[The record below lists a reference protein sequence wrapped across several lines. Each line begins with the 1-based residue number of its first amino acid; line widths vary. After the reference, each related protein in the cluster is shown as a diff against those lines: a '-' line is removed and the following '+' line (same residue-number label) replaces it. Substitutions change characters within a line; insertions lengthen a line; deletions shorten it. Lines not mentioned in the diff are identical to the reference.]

1 MDINKI
7 ILKTINSK
15 ASTQEYEAL
24 QAWKAESQ
32 QNIEFLNKM
41 MEKQITVK
49 DYIEFDKSKA
59 WDKVESKLDHPPKS
73 KSYLWMSVIAI
84 LAFVAVVY
92 FSTNGNTPNTDHIHE
107 SNDEMIN
114 FALQDDSQIWLNN
127 ESTVVELSD
136 FISERKVSL
145 GGEAFFDITR
155 NPEVPFTIELN
166 DTDFITVLGTS
177 FNVLNSGDD
186 FDLVVYTGHVQLN
199 VLGRTLDLYKN
210 DRVTLLNGAYV
221 KVKNSNKNTLSWKNK
236 ILVFDNDKLSDV
248 FNELEDY
255 YSVEFN
261 GLADLDIN
269 SCRLRSRFDNE
280 SIDKVL
286 SELVNHFNLVY
297 TKENNIIS
305 IQSINCG

>member
-7 ILKTINSK
+7 ILKAINSK

-41 MEKQITVK
+41 MEKQSTVK

-59 WDKVESKLDHPPKS
+59 WDKVESKIDHSPQS

-84 LAFVAVVY
+84 LAFIAVVY
-92 FSTNGNTPNTDHIHE
+92 FATNGSKPNTDHIHE

-114 FALQDDSQIWLNN
+114 IALKDDSQIWLNN
-127 ESTVVELSD
+127 ESTVAELSD

-145 GGEAFFDITR
+145 EGEAFFDITR
-155 NPEVPFTIELN
+155 NPEAPFTIELN

>member
-7 ILKTINSK
+7 ILKAINSK

-41 MEKQITVK
+41 MEKQSTVK

-59 WDKVESKLDHPPKS
+59 WDKVESKIDHSPQS
-73 KSYLWMSVIAI
+73 KPYLWMSVIAI
-84 LAFVAVVY
+84 LAFIAVFY
-92 FSTNGNTPNTDHIHE
+92 FATNGSKPNTDHIHE

-114 FALQDDSQIWLNN
+114 IALKDDSQIWLNN
-127 ESTVVELSD
+127 ESTVAELSD

-145 GGEAFFDITR
+145 EGEAFFDITR
-155 NPEVPFTIELN
+155 NPEAPFTIELN

-177 FNVLNSGDD
+177 FNVLNSEDD

-261 GLADLDIN
+261 GLTDLDIN